1 MRKLMTTGVL
11 GSLLAGAVVWF
22 VLFVI
27 IGVTLWVSF
36 VVGAA
41 VAIAGM
47 LLAAPLMGAGKS
59 HGSGSASRGRHG
71 PAGAQ

>member
-1 MRKLMTTGVL
+1 MRKLMTTGAL

-22 VLFVI
+22 VLFVL

-41 VAIAGM
+41 VALVG
-47 LLAAPLMGAGKS
+47 LLLTAMGSGKS
-59 HGSGSASRGRHG
+59 HGSGSAAPGRHG
-71 PAGAQ
+71 TAAGAQ